1 MTRTA
6 VRLILLVSCAHALV
20 HVFELALPSVE
31 QMIGEDLVGKTP
43 EENKA
48 ATGAL
53 GLAWRLPFGLL
64 AMVAGWLA
72 DRYGSRRL
80 LVVYLLGCIVTSI
93 VAASSRSMT
102 PLLISMLV
110 MGGFASIYHPA
121 GLSLISRV
129 TTPETRGRA
138 LGWHGIFGSIG
149 ITAAPMGAAVMFGTG
164 WLGWRGYYMA
174 LCIPAVVI
182 GILVLV
188 SIRRV
193 GSTRETTLP
202 GNPSDTQNTATTQG
216 GRFQRIP
223 YLLLVTS
230 GALSGFVYAS
240 FLHFLQRYLDGA
252 GIRPDSI
259 SAESFRNLLAAVTLS
274 FAVGGQWLAGRLAR
288 PGRLER
294 LQVVILLASVPSLVL
309 MSVASGW
316 LCLLATCSF
325 AFIHFM
331 TQPVYNSLIAQF
343 VPSRRRSTGYGFS
356 NMVCFGIGGLGPLI
370 VGQSTNNQLIY
381 CSLATIVGL
390 SALFATILWW
400 TTKNPANTAANT
412 AANTTPPHTS

>member
-6 VRLILLVSCAHALV
+6 FRLILLVSCAHALV

-31 QMIGEDLVGKTP
+31 QMIGEDLVGKTAA
-43 EENKA
+43 ENKA
-48 ATGAL
+48 ATGTL
-53 GLAWRLPFGLL
+53 GMAWRLPFGLL
-64 AMVAGWLA
+64 AMVAGWMA

-80 LVVYLLGCIVTSI
+80 LIVYLGGCIITAI
-93 VAASSRSMT
+93 AAANSHSMP
-102 PLLISMLV
+102 PLFISMLV
-110 MGGFASIYHPA
+110 MGCFASIYHPA

-149 ITAAPMGAAVMFGTG
+149 ITAAPMGAAVLFGTG

-174 LCIPAVVI
+174 LCVTAVVI
-182 GILVLV
+182 ALLVLV

-193 GSTRETTLP
+193 SSTREP
-202 GNPSDTQNTATTQG
+202 DSQVGPVSEENGP
-216 GRFQRIP
+216 FQRGP
-223 YLLLVTS
+223 YMLLVAS
-230 GALSGFVYAS
+230 GALSGFVYGA

-252 GIRPDSI
+252 GIRPESV

-288 PGRLER
+288 PGRLEW
-294 LQVVILLASVPSLVL
+294 LQVAILAASAPCLVL
-309 MSVASGW
+309 MG
-316 LCLLATCSF
+316 LATGWFCLVSACSF

-331 TQPVYNSLIAQF
+331 TQPVYNSLIAQL

-356 NMVCFGIGGLGPLI
+356 NMICFGIGGLGPLI
-370 VGQSTNNQLIY
+370 VGQSTDNLLIY
-381 CSLATIVGL
+381 CGLAAVVGL
-390 SALFATILWW
+390 STLLAAILWW
-400 TTKNPANTAANT
+400 CTRGASSDAP
-412 AANTTPPHTS
+412 TPSPENE

>member
-6 VRLILLVSCAHALV
+6 FRLILLVSCAHALV

-31 QMIGEDLVGKTP
+31 QMIGEDLVGKTAA
-43 EENKA
+43 ENKA
-48 ATGAL
+48 ATGTL
-53 GLAWRLPFGLL
+53 GMAWRLPFGLL

-80 LVVYLLGCIVTSI
+80 LIVYLGGCIITAI
-93 VAASSRSMT
+93 AAANSHSMP
-102 PLLISMLV
+102 PLFISMLV
-110 MGGFASIYHPA
+110 MGCFASIYHPA

-149 ITAAPMGAAVMFGTG
+149 ITAAPMGAAVLFGTG

-174 LCIPAVVI
+174 LCVPAVVI
-182 GILVLV
+182 ALLVLV

-193 GSTRETTLP
+193 SSTREP
-202 GNPSDTQNTATTQG
+202 DSQVGPVSEENGP
-216 GRFQRIP
+216 FQRGP
-223 YLLLVTS
+223 YMLLVAS
-230 GALSGFVYAS
+230 GALSGFVYGA

-252 GIRPDSI
+252 GIRPESV

-288 PGRLER
+288 PGRLEW
-294 LQVVILLASVPSLVL
+294 LQVAILAASAPCLVL
-309 MSVASGW
+309 MG
-316 LCLLATCSF
+316 LATGWFCLVSACSF

-331 TQPVYNSLIAQF
+331 TQPVYNSLIAQL
-343 VPSRRRSTGYGFS
+343 VPSRHRSTGYGFS
-356 NMVCFGIGGLGPLI
+356 NMICFGIGGLGPLI
-370 VGQSTNNQLIY
+370 VGQSTDNLLIY
-381 CSLATIVGL
+381 CGLAAVVGL
-390 SALFATILWW
+390 STLLAAILWW
-400 TTKNPANTAANT
+400 CTRGASSDAP
-412 AANTTPPHTS
+412 TPSPENE